1 MTTFLLIRHG
11 AHDWLGKTLVGRNA
25 GVPLNAEGKGQAE
38 LLAEHL
44 GTLRIEAIYSSP
56 SERARETAAPLA
68 RRMAQTCIIDPAF
81 DEIDFG
87 RWVGKTFEELQSDV
101 EWQQWNAH
109 RATAM
114 GAGGERMATV
124 QDRIVRGLDR
134 LHRIHAGSVVAIF
147 SHGDVIK
154 AALCYHQS
162 LSLDALQSIEIGP
175 ASVSILTRRKVSL
188 INDDGRK
195 VVTAFAELQG
205 RGAALP
211 G

>member
-1 MTTFLLIRHG
+1 
-11 AHDWLGKTLVGRNA
+11 
-25 GVPLNAEGKGQAE
+25 
-38 LLAEHL
+38 
-44 GTLRIEAIYSSP
+44 
-56 SERARETAAPLA
+56 
-68 RRMAQTCIIDPAF
+68 
-81 DEIDFG
+81 
-87 RWVGKTFEELQSDV
+87 
-101 EWQQWNAH
+101 
-109 RATAM
+109 
-114 GAGGERMATV
+114 V

-195 VVTAFAELQG
+195 VVTALAELQG